1 MLVRSRWASPLTD
14 CRAYN
19 GAQKGSEHGSDHAMA
34 RARLRLSMKPARISN
49 HPATSDTEKLKTSA
63 LKHLQLDLGNHYED
77 LQLDEDAS
85 SEDK

>member
-1 MLVRSRWASPLTD
+1 MLVRSRWASPLID

-19 GAQKGSEHGSDHAMA
+19 EAQKGSEHGSDHAMV
-34 RARLRLSMKPARISN
+34 RARLRLCMKAARISN
-49 HPATSDTEKLKTSA
+49 HPAKSDTEKLKKSA

-85 SEDK
+85 SEDE